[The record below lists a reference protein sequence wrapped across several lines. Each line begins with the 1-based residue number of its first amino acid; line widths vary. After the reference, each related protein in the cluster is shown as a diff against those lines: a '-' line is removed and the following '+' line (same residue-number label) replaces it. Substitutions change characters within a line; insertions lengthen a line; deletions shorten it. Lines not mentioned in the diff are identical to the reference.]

1 MDSEISQLQP
11 EEFDRLMER
20 KRIEELRFQLRTESS
35 LDRYRAAL
43 GLPPVE
49 TDTLPQDSTEATES
63 ENPKISSNLTVGQK
77 TSSALMKMVPASCD
91 DGVDLVDDRSR
102 VDETALYKCRRL
114 ESEKLMKEL
123 MGIEDLNAANL
134 DQISINQSQLSST
147 QSAGNLSKKNMPDMS
162 GARRSDAIKSQLISS
177 GTPLSDQKSLG
188 AKLSDTSSK
197 VATSSAAV
205 TPTSSRQ
212 KDGPT
217 SIWSKMRSPGH
228 SSMSEGE
235 SSIESPLIRRRDS
248 NKMPSLQSQSNGI
261 DYTSDGSRASDDN
274 QKKGGTPNTKGG
286 ATTRGV
292 TPLRE
297 MRYEKEC
304 LKQQFK
310 NQVDENAFRPTV
322 DSWELLKALGA
333 SPSLKAN
340 WKSPC
345 NTETTESKNTAL
357 PSYYD
362 DVLIIG
368 ENKPKPVT
376 SIDELNVPME
386 MRNSL
391 RDNNTRYVTVNLC
404 ANV

>member
-20 KRIEELRFQLRTESS
+20 KRIEEQRFQLRTESS
-35 LDRYRAAL
+35 LDKYRAAL

-49 TDTLPQDSTEATES
+49 TDTFPQDSAEATES
-63 ENPKISSNLTVGQK
+63 ENPKISSNWTAEQK
-77 TSSALMKMVPASCD
+77 ASSIPMKMVPASCD

-102 VDETALYKCRRL
+102 VDETALYKSRRL

-123 MGIEDLNAANL
+123 MGIEDSSATNF
-134 DQISINQSQLSST
+134 DPTSVNQSQSPLA
-147 QSAGNLSKKNMPDMS
+147 QSAGNLSSKNMSDMS
-162 GARRSDAIKSQLISS
+162 DARRSDAIISHPISS
-177 GTPLSDQKSLG
+177 GRPLSDQKSLG
-188 AKLSDTSSK
+188 AKQSDTSSK
-197 VATSSAAV
+197 VAPSSAAG
-205 TPTSSRQ
+205 TPTSSRP

-235 SSIESPLIRRRDS
+235 GSIDSPLTRRRDS

-274 QKKGGTPNTKGG
+274 QKTGGTPNTKGST
-286 ATTRGV
+286 TTRGV

-340 WKSPC
+340 WKSPG

-391 RDNNTRYVTVNLC
+391 RDNNTRYVNVNLC
-404 ANV
+404 GNV